1 MYYMMRFSGNEEDVS
16 EYKHAGKKAKS
27 GLSMV
32 MDGVEQGDM
41 DMVVEGVEKAWKGV
55 ETMCEISKEMEEQ
68 YGERRHDG
76 MDERG
81 GRYGSR
87 GGRYGSRYDNR
98 YDRRDDEWNEREDDE
113 WMKRRMRDSRG
124 RYTRR

>member
-1 MYYMMRFSGNEEDVS
+1 MYYMMRFGGSEDAK
-16 EYKHAGKKAKS
+16 EYKHAGKKAKH

-32 MDGVEQGDM
+32 MDGVERGDM
-41 DMVVEGVEKAWKGV
+41 EMVVEGVEKAWKGV

-68 YGERRHDG
+68 YAERRHDE

-81 GRYGSR
+81 GRYGTR
-87 GGRYGSRYDNR
+87 GGRGGYYDNR
-98 YDRRDDEWNEREDDE
+98 YDRREEDWNERDDE
-113 WMKRRMRDSRG
+113 MMRRRMRDSMG

>member
-1 MYYMMRFSGNEEDVS
+1 MYYMMRFGGSEDAK

-55 ETMCEISKEMEEQ
+55 ETMCDISRKMEEQ
-68 YGERRHDG
+68 YGERHDNFHDR
-76 MDERG
+76 DEWG
-81 GRYGSR
+81 Q
-87 GGRYGSRYDNR
+87 R
-98 YDRRDDEWNEREDDE
+98 YDRRGFNYRNDGDWNERDDE
-113 WMKRRMRDSRG
+113 MMRRRMRDSMG

>member
-1 MYYMMRFSGNEEDVS
+1 MYYMMRFSGSKSDVE
-16 EYKHAGKKAKS
+16 EYKHAGKKAKT

-41 DMVVEGVEKAWKGV
+41 DKVVEGVEKAWKGV

-68 YGERRHDG
+68 YGERRHDE
-76 MDERG
+76 MDE
-81 GRYGSR
+81 R

-98 YDRRDDEWNEREDDE
+98 YDRRDDEWNERDDE

-124 RYTRR
+124 RFTRR

>member
-1 MYYMMRFSGNEEDVS
+1 MFYMMRLAGSEEDTR

-55 ETMCEISKEMEEQ
+55 ETMCDISKTMEEQ
-68 YGERRHDG
+68 YAERRHDE

-81 GRYGSR
+81 GRYGTR
-87 GGRYGSRYDNR
+87 GGRGGYYDNR
-98 YDRRDDEWNEREDDE
+98 YDRREEDWNERDDE
-113 WMKRRMRDSRG
+113 MMRRRMRDSMG